1 MLGRQRLLGL
11 IALIMTVA
19 AVAVT
24 ASVAL
29 AADKPGSGNSS
40 SGAMMTMDTGA
51 KLTVLAPKNGA
62 VIRGNVVNTKIT
74 VSDFRLAAGLAGT
87 PDRAGVGHY
96 HIELDGSLIDMY
108 GTRTA
113 TISLQN
119 VAPGR
124 HTLTFLPATNGHME
138 DMKAERKVTFTYQ
151 PTAPLQTIGARTF
164 SGKPDVGIVEPKPGA
179 TVSGSFEMKVA
190 AKNFVLSKALYGKAN
205 VPGYGHWHVNVDS
218 TSKGMMGMG
227 TMMGM
232 SGTPTFHVSLA
243 GVKPGK
249 HRFWAILVDNTHAPT
264 IRVMKSVTVTV
275 K

>member
-1 MLGRQRLLGL
+1 MAVG
-11 IALIMTVA
+11 AAVA

-29 AADKPGSGNSS
+29 AADKPKS
-40 SGAMMTMDTGA
+40 SGMMTMDTGA
-51 KLTVLAPKNGA
+51 KLTVVAPKNGA
-62 VIRGNVVNTKIT
+62 IIRGNVVHAKVAISN
-74 VSDFRLAAGLAGT
+74 FRLAAGLAGT
-87 PDRAGVGHY
+87 PDKAGVGHY
-96 HIELDGSLIDMY
+96 HIELDGSLVDMY
-108 GTRTA
+108 GSPSA

-119 VAPGR
+119 VAPGK
-124 HTLTFLPATNGHME
+124 HTLTFLPATNEHMD
-138 DMKAERKVTFTYQ
+138 DMKAARKVTFTYQ
-151 PTAPLQTIGARTF
+151 PSAPLPAIGARTF
-164 SGKPDVGIVEPKPGA
+164 SGKPAVTILEPKPGS

-190 AKNFVLSKALYGKAN
+190 TTNFALSKALFGKAN

-218 TSKGMMGMG
+218 TTKGMMGMG

-249 HRFWAILVDNTHAPT
+249 HRFWAVLVDNTHAPT
-264 IRVMKSVTVTV
+264 IGVMKSVTVTV